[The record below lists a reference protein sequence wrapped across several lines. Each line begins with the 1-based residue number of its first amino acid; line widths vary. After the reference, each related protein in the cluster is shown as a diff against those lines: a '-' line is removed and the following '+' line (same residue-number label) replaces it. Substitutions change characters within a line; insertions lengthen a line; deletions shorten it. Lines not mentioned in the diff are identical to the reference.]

1 VPGSATLADLRS
13 DVLKL
18 ASPERAKAVAAYF
31 KTGPGQYGEGD
42 KFAGLTVPQIRTL
55 ARVYKGLGIPDL
67 TELLRS
73 EVHEE
78 RLLALL
84 ILAARFEKG
93 DTQTREK
100 VFDVYV
106 SNLARVNNWD
116 LVDMSAP
123 VIVGPYLQDKPK
135 DRLYDWARSPSLW
148 ERRTAMLATF
158 HYIRQ
163 GDPAL
168 ALEII
173 ELLLQDRQDL
183 IHKAAGWML
192 REVGKRCGR
201 EVLTGFLDKHAVEMP
216 RTMLRYAIEHFP
228 EDQRRDYLGR
238 RAAVKRAGSA

>member
-1 VPGSATLADLRS
+1 M
-13 DVLKL
+13 L

-42 KFAGLTVPQIRTL
+42 KFAGLAVPQIRTL
-55 ARVYKGLGIPDL
+55 ARTYKGLGVPDL

-73 EVHEE
+73 EIHEE

-84 ILAARFEKG
+84 ILAARSEKG
-93 DTQTREK
+93 DAQTRK
-100 VFDVYV
+100 GVFDIYV
-106 SNLARVNNWD
+106 QNLAGVNNWD

-135 DRLYDWARSPSLW
+135 KRLYDWARSESLW
-148 ERRTAMLATF
+148 ERRIALLATF

-163 GDPAL
+163 GNPAL
-168 ALEII
+168 AFEII

-201 EVLTGFLDKHAVEMP
+201 EVLTGFLEKHAAEMP
-216 RTMLRYAIEHFP
+216 RTMLRYAIEHFTK
-228 EDQRRDYLGR
+228 EERQDYMGR
-238 RAAVKRAGSA
+238 RAAAKRTEST